1 MVSLPH
7 AAHIGVYLSTIE
19 NTAQNDCERGD
30 PAYDTN
36 DRKDDAAPRHSFHSH
51 SGCLG
56 GAAASSGD
64 PSNRAVAGVSQSRTT
79 AATI

>member
-36 DRKDDAAPRHSFHSH
+36 DRKHDAAPRHSFHSH

-56 GAAASSGD
+56 GAAASD
-64 PSNRAVAGVSQSRTT
+64 QKRRPL
-79 AATI
+79 